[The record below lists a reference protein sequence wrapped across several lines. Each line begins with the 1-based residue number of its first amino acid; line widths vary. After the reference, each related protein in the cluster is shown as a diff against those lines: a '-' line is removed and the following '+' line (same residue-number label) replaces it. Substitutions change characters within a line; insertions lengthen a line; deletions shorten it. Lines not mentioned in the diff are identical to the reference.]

1 MLIRLK
7 LYAAV
12 LAGVMILAAGCDSG
26 TQDVEQIEQAEADAS
41 SEMAELPTTEH
52 PDSEG
57 WSSLFGNNLENAE
70 LESPDSWE
78 IQDGVLVA
86 NDRSTIWTTES
97 YGNFV
102 LDFEARTPDGTNSG
116 VFFRTAETS
125 DILSALELQLFNP
138 PGDDAGA
145 DERHVYGGRNGMA
158 SIYDIIG
165 PSGGEP
171 APAGEW
177 NRFTLTARDS
187 MIYVVLNGEQVH
199 EMNLM
204 NWDEPGMNPDGT
216 EHKFD
221 RALMNQAESGP
232 IGIQGIHSENE
243 VSIEYR
249 NLRIRELD

>member
-1 MLIRLK
+1 MLKRLK
-7 LYAAV
+7 LLTAI
-12 LAGVMILAAGCDSG
+12 LAGMTLLAAGCDSG
-26 TQDVEQIEQAEADAS
+26 TQEMEDSGQMEADAS
-41 SEMAELPTTEH
+41 AAMADLPTTEH
-52 PDSEG
+52 PDTEG
-57 WSSLFGNNLENAE
+57 WTPLFGENLQNAE
-70 LESPDSWE
+70 MESSDSWVLE
-78 IQDGVLVA
+78 DGVLTA

-116 VFFRTAETS
+116 VFFRTEDKS
-125 DILSALELQLFNP
+125 DILSALELQMFNP
-138 PGDDAGA
+138 VGADTTA
-145 DERHVYGGRNGMA
+145 DERHIYGGRNGMA
-158 SIYDIIG
+158 SIYDVIG

-171 APAGEW
+171 APAGDW
-177 NRFTLTARDS
+177 NRFTVTAKDS

-204 NWDEPGMNPDGT
+204 DWDEPGMNPDGT

-243 VSIEYR
+243 VSVQYR
-249 NLRIRELD
+249 NVRIRTLN